1 MNSNIYV
8 VGFGEPYVKHV
19 KESYFQKGSWVQY
32 HKTRSLAS
40 ASCLCWWPFHRQY
53 KNTLHSLTYW
63 LPKTTW
69 GRGAIL
75 PGNGTVFENPESC
88 QDHKTG
94 SEPRPAV
101 CAVHR
106 KLAQFLVAVL
116 AGEAH
121 QHPSLMLTPCLSCHG
136 APGAYSEALGSNE
149 GNSSGQSSTATQTSP
164 SSPSP
169 QRCLTH

>member
-8 VGFGEPYVKHV
+8 VGFGKPYLKHV

-32 HKTRSLAS
+32 QKTRSLAS
-40 ASCLCWWPFHRQY
+40 VSCSSWWPLHRQC

-63 LPKTTW
+63 SPKTTR

-75 PGNGTVFENPESC
+75 PDNGTVFEKPESC

-106 KLAQFLVAVL
+106 KLAQLLVAAP
-116 AGEAH
+116 AGGAH
-121 QHPSLMLTPCLSCHG
+121 QHSSLMVTPCLSCQMVTPCLSCHG
-136 APGAYSEALGSNE
+136 APRAYSEALG
-149 GNSSGQSSTATQTSP
+149 
-164 SSPSP
+164 
-169 QRCLTH
+169 